1 MKTFVFSLLSVL
13 RHRER
18 IEEQKRLLL
27 AARQRDLGAAQDHL
41 ANLDAQFKRYS
52 IRLRGGHKDF
62 SSEDLRAHYAHLEYL
77 DRAMIMQHGIVS
89 QCRLAVDR
97 ARADLMGASKERK
110 AIDKLKERRLQEH
123 QTLEA
128 SVEQKELDDSNNR
141 RYVRN
146 TP

>member
-41 ANLDAQFKRYS
+41 ANLDAQFKQYS

-97 ARADLMGASKERK
+97 ARADLMEASKERK